1 MRFSL
6 GLVASALAATA
17 SAADGKNFLGFNSGA
32 EKVDKSAKFKEDFV
46 AEFETAQ
53 DLKGAPGTFNAV
65 RLYTNIQAYSEDD
78 PIEAFEAAID
88 TKTHILL
95 GAWASGTD
103 NIDKEL
109 SALKKAVKK
118 FGKDFTDLVI
128 GISIGSEDLYRD
140 SVTGLKNDPD
150 GLGNSPEAIVS
161 FIQDYKK
168 TFAGTAL
175 GKVPVGHVDTWD
187 VWPNSTIKPVIDAV
201 DFVGV
206 NEFPYYENDKGNDI
220 KRAGILFDNAY
231 EAAKA
236 AVGDKP
242 VWITETGWPVSGI
255 DWDEAEP
262 SVKNAKYY
270 WDEVGCRQLFNKVP
284 TFWYILRDSN
294 GANKQKFAITKDLST
309 TPLFDLSCPAKFD
322 TPKLKAKESATTSES
337 ETTSTKAAKTSTS
350 APAASTTGSSSDDDE
365 DEEETGTQ
373 TTASAPEQTSG
384 SSDDETSSGS
394 DGAAGSDN
402 SDDSGDADNTED
414 GDEPETTEGAA
425 SAYAASTLTYGS
437 MLIAA
442 VVAIMA

>member
-1 MRFSL
+1 MRFTL

-17 SAADGKNFLGFNSGA
+17 SAADGKNYLGFNSGA
-32 EKVDKSAKFKEDFV
+32 ENVDKSAKFKKDFV
-46 AEFETAQ
+46 AEFQTAQ

-95 GAWASGTD
+95 GVWASGTD

-109 SALKKAVKK
+109 SALNKAVKK

-140 SVTGLKNDPD
+140 SVTGRKNDPD
-150 GLGNSPEAIVS
+150 GLGNSPEAIVG
-161 FIQDYKK
+161 FIEDYKK
-168 TFAGTAL
+168 AFAGTAL
-175 GKVPVGHVDTWD
+175 GKIPVGHVDTWD
-187 VWPNSTIKPVIDAV
+187 VWPNSTVKPVIDAV
-201 DFVGV
+201 DFVGL

-231 EAAKA
+231 ETAKA

-242 VWITETGWPVSGI
+242 MWITETGWPVSGI

-294 GANKQKFAITKDLST
+294 GANKQKFGITKDLST

-322 TPKLKAKESATTSES
+322 TPKLKASESATTSAEAS
-337 ETTSTKAAKTSTS
+337 STHAAKSSTA
-350 APAASTTGSSSDDDE
+350 APSASTTGSSSDEE
-365 DEEETGTQ
+365 DADKTTTG
-373 TTASAPEQTSG
+373 APEQTSG
-384 SSDDETSSGS
+384 SASEGSSGS
-394 DGAAGSDN
+394 GSS
-402 SDDSGDADNTED
+402 SDDSGNSGNSDNSQD
-414 GDEPETTEGAA
+414 GDEPETTDEGAA
-425 SAYAASTLTYGS
+425 SGFGVSALTFGS
-437 MLIAA
+437 MLVAA
-442 VVAIMA
+442 VVAVIA